1 MVHEHKAAAL
11 PCVVGC
17 VRWANGRGREQ
28 GTSSRVWAAS
38 ELRHSAH
45 CLAQACG
52 ASRAASAS
60 SRATSATPQHRS
72 LARSERYC
80 ACDKRCAQR
89 WRASCLLCVRR
100 ALRPAMVSSV
110 LVATC
115 DERCAQRWRAA
126 CLLRRATSAAPS
138 DGEQRACCDER
149 WRAPCDGEQQR
160 CDAAHGLRAHGQRWL
175 CACGPWACDG

>member
-17 VRWANGRGREQ
+17 EQLACGQGREQ

-38 ELRHSAH
+38 VLRHSAH

-60 SRATSATPQHRS
+60 SRATSATPSVDRS
-72 LARSERYC
+72 
-80 ACDKRCAQR
+80 
-89 WRASCLLCVRR
+89 RAAS
-100 ALRPAMVSSV
+100 ASSH
-110 LVATC
+110 AAASC
-115 DERCAQRWRAA
+115 DERKLACGKGRRAASVGSHGSSAGKRAQRALARVHRALARAA
-126 CLLRRATSAAPS
+126 STSS
-138 DGEQRACCDER
+138 RVR
-149 WRAPCDGEQQR
+149 LMPCDGEQQR

-175 CACGPWACDG
+175 CACGPWACVAWDCCVAIRSF